1 MIAPEALK
9 LARLL
14 PDPVLLVAEDGRIV
28 LANPAA
34 EKLLREYGLD
44 WHSHALADL
53 LGDPPDK
60 LGAYLRACARSAQ
73 TLPGALTLQTPE
85 MAPVRLRCQGGVLTP
100 AADGTPAVVLL
111 RLTPPD
117 ATSGLRFTL
126 LNQKIGELAREVAER
141 RRAQALLE
149 GQKEVLEL
157 ITQDA
162 PLPAILDK
170 LVRVAEGQ
178 STEGMLAS
186 ILLLDPVGRHLCHG
200 AAPSLPAGYNAAIDG
215 VAIGPKV
222 GSCGTA
228 AFRKQPVVV
237 TDIATDPLWADFRD
251 LALAHGLRACWSTP
265 IFAAAG
271 HVVGTFAIYYRVPR
285 APEAADWE
293 LIQLVTRTAA
303 LAIERKLA
311 EEERGRLLESERQAR
326 AEAEEASRLKDEFI
340 ATVSHE
346 LRTPLTAIF
355 GYAHLLI
362 KRTADNPSAAQAT
375 QMILRSAHAQAQIV
389 DDLLDVSRIMA
400 GKLRLNV
407 QPVELG
413 PVIQAAVE
421 TVRPAADAKGVH
433 LSVAHDPGV
442 GPVWGDPDRLQQVVW
457 NLVSN
462 AIKFTP
468 RGGEVQVRLAR
479 QDGSAAIVVRDTGI
493 GIRAD
498 FLPHLFERFRQGDGS
513 STRQYGGLGLGLSIV
528 RHLVELHGGVVRA
541 QSEGEGR
548 GATFTVSLPLRETLP
563 IALAPE
569 AVPAPAWTLDSPPD
583 GRPALD
589 GQPVGLVTDGAPG
602 W

>member
-1 MIAPEALK
+1 MISPDALQ

-14 PDPVLLVAEDGRIV
+14 PDPVLLVAEDGRIL
-28 LANPAA
+28 LANPAG
-34 EKLLREYGLD
+34 EKWLSGYGLGWRD
-44 WHSHALADL
+44 QALADL
-53 LGDPPDK
+53 AGGASDALA
-60 LGAYLRACARSAQ
+60 AYLRACARSGQ
-73 TLPGALTLQTPE
+73 PLPGALTLQTAE
-85 MAPVRLRCQGGVLTP
+85 RAPVRLRVQGGVLAP
-100 AADGTPAVVLL
+100 AREGEPAVILL

-117 ATSGLRFTL
+117 LTSGLHFTL
-126 LNQKIGELAREVAER
+126 LNQKLGELAREVTER

-162 PLPAILDK
+162 PLPAVLDK

-178 STEGMLAS
+178 SVEGMLAS
-186 ILLLDPVGRHLCHG
+186 ILLLDPDGRHLRHG
-200 AAPSLPAGYNAAIDG
+200 AAPSLPAAYNEAIDG
-215 VAIGPKV
+215 VAIGPNV

-237 TDIATDPLWADFRD
+237 TDIAGDPLWADFRA

-265 IFAAAG
+265 IFAADG
-271 HVVGTFAIYYRVPR
+271 RVLGTFAIYYRTPR
-285 APEAADWE
+285 APQAADWQ
-293 LIQLVTRTAA
+293 LIQLVTRTAS

-311 EEERGRLLESERQAR
+311 EEELARLLESERQAR
-326 AEAEEASRLKDEFI
+326 AEAEAASRLKDEFI

-346 LRTPLTAIF
+346 LKTPLTAIF
-355 GYAHLLI
+355 GYAHLLT
-362 KRTADNPSAAQAT
+362 KRIGDNPPAAHAT
-375 QMILRSAHAQAQIV
+375 QMILRSAQAQAQIV

-407 QPVELG
+407 GTVDLG
-413 PVIQAAVE
+413 PVIQAAVD

-433 LSVAHDPGV
+433 LAVVRDTEV
-442 GPVWGDPDRLQQVVW
+442 GQVWGDPDRLQQVVW

-468 RGGEVQVRLAR
+468 RGGEVQARLAR
-479 QDGSAAIVVRDTGI
+479 LDGHAAIVVRDTGI

-528 RHLVELHGGVVRA
+528 RHLVELHGGAVQA
-541 QSEGEGR
+541 HSDGEGR
-548 GATFTVSLPLRETLP
+548 GAEFTVLLPLRPSPAAVVSPET
-563 IALAPE
+563 A
-569 AVPAPAWTLDSPPD
+569 AVPAFPLAAARD
-583 GRPALD
+583 GHLP
-589 GQPVGLVTDGAPG
+589 QPS
-602 W
+602 